1 MKFKIITILCASLI
15 GCVGTNPGDIPAAVY
30 KDGYH
35 YGLLNKSLIE
45 NHNAYTWFPKHY
57 NTYNPNLN
65 GFDLLNFENTSIK
78 IFMGTWCHDSKIEV
92 PQFYKILDKLNFN
105 YKNFQII
112 GLTKDK
118 KGYFKDYTYFNITNT
133 PTFILYRGDIE
144 IGRIIEKPEGSLE
157 SHLLKILKS

>member
-1 MKFKIITILCASLI
+1 
-15 GCVGTNPGDIPAAVY
+15 
-30 KDGYH
+30 
-35 YGLLNKSLIE
+35 
-45 NHNAYTWFPKHY
+45 
-57 NTYNPNLN
+57 
-65 GFDLLNFENTSIK
+65 
-78 IFMGTWCHDSKIEV
+78 MGTWCHDSKREV